1 MKYFGMQT
9 RNMKQIEVN
18 KYRQYFLEILLA
30 SLFFIPHSASQA
42 EGRIPGLLHI
52 NHFSH
57 CPQDASGRGRAP
69 PFHEDERHWQCLDA
83 GKMEYHSYQHH
94 TPNFWQIAI
103 TVMAVLAE
111 FKEGGQRRVAQK
123 VLFARI
129 MEVRSN
135 QIGVPPNKAYD
146 DEYLFMVGRQ
156 G

>member
-1 MKYFGMQT
+1 MPPAAAGRRRFMKTRGIDNVWMQVKWSIIHIST
-9 RNMKQIEVN
+9 
-18 KYRQYFLEILLA
+18 
-30 SLFFIPHSASQA
+30 IP
-42 EGRIPGLLHI
+42 
-52 NHFSH
+52 
-57 CPQDASGRGRAP
+57 
-69 PFHEDERHWQCLDA
+69 
-83 GKMEYHSYQHH
+83 
-94 TPNFWQIAI
+94 PNFWQIAI
-103 TVMAVLAE
+103 TLMAVLAE